1 MQQDEQH
8 HLKHITHEALQDM
21 VHFDNKIFKT
31 LPVLIF
37 KPGKLTESSFDEKN
51 NDYVKPLALF
61 GFLNFLFFVIKFKG
75 IFAYRLTG
83 YQSQFAG
90 RISNAAAETHLS
102 LPLLTE
108 RFNTAM
114 HFEQKEYL
122 VVMVPFFALLVMLL
136 CVMERRH
143 FVQHLVFSLHFYSF
157 FIVFLMVLPYIMLLV
172 RWVTSLLH
180 GQTDFFGTEYFLT
193 GTILIV
199 NFIYLLFAVR
209 RFYGSNW
216 LVSVI
221 KSTLLSYGV
230 LLLIVYVF
238 RLFLFFAV
246 MHTITEI

>member
-1 MQQDEQH
+1 M
-8 HLKHITHEALQDM
+8 TREALNDL
-21 VHFDNKIFKT
+21 VHFDTKIFKT

-37 KPGKLTESSFDEKN
+37 KPGKLTESSLDGKN

-61 GFLNFLFFVIKFKG
+61 GFLNFLFFVVKFKG
-75 IFAYRLTG
+75 IFAYRLAG

-90 RISNAAAETHLS
+90 RINDAAAETHLS

-122 VVMVPFFALLVMLL
+122 VVMVPFFALLTMLL
-136 CVMERRH
+136 CIMQRRH

-157 FIVFLMVLPYIMLLV
+157 FIVFLMVLPYIVLLV

-180 GQTDFFGTEYFLT
+180 WQTDFFGTELFLT
-193 GTILIV
+193 GTILVV

-209 RFYGSNW
+209 RFYRDNW
-216 LVSVI
+216 LLSVI
-221 KSTLLSYGV
+221 KSALLSYGV
-230 LLLIVYVF
+230 FLLIVYVF

-246 MHTITEI
+246 MHSITEI

>member
-1 MQQDEQH
+1 M
-8 HLKHITHEALQDM
+8 K
-21 VHFDNKIFKT
+21 
-31 LPVLIF
+31 
-37 KPGKLTESSFDEKN
+37 
-51 NDYVKPLALF
+51 
-61 GFLNFLFFVIKFKG
+61 
-75 IFAYRLTG
+75 
-83 YQSQFAG
+83 
-90 RISNAAAETHLS
+90 
-102 LPLLTE
+102 
-108 RFNTAM
+108 
-114 HFEQKEYL
+114 
-122 VVMVPFFALLVMLL
+122 
-136 CVMERRH
+136 RRH